1 MTKNTRF
8 SPEVRQRAVRMVLE
22 NQGEYDSQ
30 WATICS
36 IAPKIGCTPETLR
49 VWVRQH
55 ERDTGGGDGGLTT
68 AERQRLKELERENRE
83 LRRSNDILRQASAYF
98 CEGGVRPPLEK
109 VMPLL
114 DKLRKLYGVG
124 PVCSELHIAP
134 STYYHCQQ
142 QRHHPD
148 KRSARAQRDDW
159 LKKEIL
165 RVYDGN
171 HQVYG
176 VRKVWR
182 QLLREGIRVARCTVA
197 RLMAVMGL
205 AGVLRGKKVRTTIS
219 RKAVAAGDRVNRQFV
234 AERPD
239 QLWVADFTYVSTW
252 QGFVYVAF
260 IIDVFAGYIVGWRV
274 SSSMETTFVLDALE
288 QALWA
293 RRPSGTVHHSDKG
306 SQYVSLAYTQRLK
319 EAGLLASTGS
329 TGDSYDN
336 AIAESINGLYKA
348 EVIHRKSWKNRA
360 EVELA
365 TLTWVDWYNN
375 RRLLERLGHTPPA
388 EAEKAYY
395 ASIGNDDLAAWV
407 HR

>member
-22 NQGEYDSQ
+22 SQGEYDSQ
-30 WATICS
+30 WAAICS

-55 ERDTGGGDGGLTT
+55 ERDTGSGDGGLTT

-98 CEGGVRPPLEK
+98 GEGGVRPPLEK
-109 VMPLL
+109 MMPLL
-114 DKLRKLYGVG
+114 DKLREQYGVG

-148 KRSARAQRDDW
+148 KRSARAQHDDW
-159 LKKEIL
+159 LKREIQ
-165 RVYDGN
+165 RVYDEN

-306 SQYVSLAYTQRLK
+306 SQYVSLAYTERLK
-319 EAGLLASTGS
+319 EAKLLASTGS

-336 AIAESINGLYKA
+336 AMAESINGLYKA

-375 RRLLERLGHTPPA
+375 RRLLGRLGHTPPA

-395 ASIGNDDLAAWV
+395 ASIGNDDLAA
-407 HR
+407 

>member
-8 SPEVRQRAVRMVLE
+8 SPEVRQRAIRMVLE
-22 NQGEYDSQ
+22 SQGEYDSQ
-30 WATICS
+30 WAAICS

-98 CEGGVRPPLEK
+98 AKAEFDRLWK
-109 VMPLL
+109 KLMPLL
-114 DKLRKLYGVG
+114 DKLREQYGVG
-124 PVCSELHIAP
+124 PLCSELHIAP

-165 RVYDGN
+165 RVYDEN
-171 HQVYG
+171 HKVYG

-219 RKAVAAGDRVNRQFV
+219 RKAVVAGDRVNRQFV

-239 QLWVADFTYVSTW
+239 QLWVADSTYVSTW
-252 QGFVYVAF
+252 QGVVYVAF

-336 AIAESINGLYKA
+336 AMAESINGLYKA

-395 ASIGNDDLAAWV
+395 ASIGNDDLAA
-407 HR
+407 

>member
-22 NQGEYDSQ
+22 SQGEYDSQ
-30 WATICS
+30 WAAICS

-55 ERDTGGGDGGLTT
+55 ERDTGSGDGGLTT

-98 CEGGVRPPLEK
+98 GEGGVRPPLEK
-109 VMPLL
+109 MMPLL
-114 DKLRKLYGVG
+114 DKLREQYGVG
-124 PVCSELHIAP
+124 PLCSELHIAP

-159 LKKEIL
+159 LKKEIQ
-165 RVYDGN
+165 RVYDEN
-171 HQVYG
+171 HKVYG

-252 QGFVYVAF
+252 QGFVCVAF

-288 QALWA
+288 QVLWA

-336 AIAESINGLYKA
+336 AMAESINGLYKA

-395 ASIGNDDLAAWV
+395 ASIGNDDLAA
-407 HR
+407 

>member
-8 SPEVRQRAVRMVLE
+8 SPEVRQRAIRMVLE
-22 NQGEYDSQ
+22 SQGEYDSQ
-30 WATICS
+30 WAAICS

-98 CEGGVRPPLEK
+98 GEGGVRPPLEK
-109 VMPLL
+109 MMPLL
-114 DKLRKLYGVG
+114 DKLREQYGVG
-124 PVCSELHIAP
+124 PLCSELHIAP

-159 LKKEIL
+159 LKKEIQ
-165 RVYDGN
+165 RVYDEN

-252 QGFVYVAF
+252 RGFVYVAF

-293 RRPSGTVHHSDKG
+293 RQPSGTVHHSDKG

-336 AIAESINGLYKA
+336 AMAESINGLYKA
-348 EVIHRKSWKNRA
+348 EVIHRKSWKNRT

-375 RRLLERLGHTPPA
+375 RRLLERL
-388 EAEKAYY
+388 
-395 ASIGNDDLAAWV
+395 
-407 HR
+407 

>member
-8 SPEVRQRAVRMVLE
+8 SPEVRQRAIRMVLE
-22 NQGEYDSQ
+22 SQDEYDSQ
-30 WATICS
+30 WAAICS

-49 VWVRQH
+49 VRVRQH
-55 ERDTGGGDGGLTT
+55 ERDTGGGDGGLTS

-98 CEGGVRPPLEK
+98 GEGGVRPPLEK
-109 VMPLL
+109 MMPLL
-114 DKLRKLYGVG
+114 DKLREQYGVG

-148 KRSARAQRDDW
+148 KRSARAQHDDW
-159 LKKEIL
+159 LKREIQ
-165 RVYDGN
+165 RVYDEN

-293 RRPSGTVHHSDKG
+293 RRPSGTIHHSDKG
-306 SQYVSLAYTQRLK
+306 SQYVSLAYTERLK

-336 AIAESINGLYKA
+336 AMAESINGLYKA

-375 RRLLERLGHTPPA
+375 RRLLGRLGHTPPA

-395 ASIGNDDLAAWV
+395 ASIGNDDLAA
-407 HR
+407 

>member
-22 NQGEYDSQ
+22 SQGEYDSQ
-30 WATICS
+30 WAAICS

-98 CEGGVRPPLEK
+98 GEGGVRPPLEK

-159 LKKEIL
+159 LKKEIQ
-165 RVYDGN
+165 RVYDEN
-171 HQVYG
+171 HKVYG

-252 QGFVYVAF
+252 RGFVYVAF

-336 AIAESINGLYKA
+336 AMAESINGLYKA
-348 EVIHRKSWKNRA
+348 EVIHRKSWKKRA

-375 RRLLERLGHTPPA
+375 RRLLERLRHTPPA

-395 ASIGNDDLAAWV
+395 ASIGNDDLAT
-407 HR
+407 

>member
-8 SPEVRQRAVRMVLE
+8 SPEVRQRAIRMVLE
-22 NQGEYDSQ
+22 SQGEYDSQ
-30 WATICS
+30 WAAICS

-98 CEGGVRPPLEK
+98 GEGGVRPPLEK

-114 DKLRKLYGVG
+114 DKLREQYGVG
-124 PVCSELHIAP
+124 PLCSELHIAP

-148 KRSARAQRDDW
+148 KRSARAQRDNW
-159 LKKEIL
+159 LKKEIQ
-165 RVYDGN
+165 RVYDEN
-171 HQVYG
+171 HKVYG

-219 RKAVAAGDRVNRQFV
+219 RKAVAAGDHVNRQFV

-252 QGFVYVAF
+252 RGFVYVAF

-274 SSSMETTFVLDALE
+274 SSSMETTFVPDALE

-336 AIAESINGLYKA
+336 AMAESINGLYKA

-375 RRLLERLGHTPPA
+375 RRLLGRLGHTPPA

-395 ASIGNDDLAAWV
+395 ASIGNNDLAA
-407 HR
+407 

>member
-22 NQGEYDSQ
+22 SQSEYDSQ

-109 VMPLL
+109 MMPLL
-114 DKLRKLYGVG
+114 DKLREQYGVG
-124 PVCSELHIAP
+124 PLCSELHIAP

-159 LKKEIL
+159 LKKEIQ
-165 RVYDGN
+165 RVYDEN
-171 HQVYG
+171 HKVYG

-219 RKAVAAGDRVNRQFV
+219 RKAVAAGDRVNRRFV

-252 QGFVYVAF
+252 RGFVYVAF

-336 AIAESINGLYKA
+336 AMAESINGLYKA

-395 ASIGNDDLAAWV
+395 ASIGNDDLAA
-407 HR
+407 

>member
-1 MTKNTRF
+1 NTRF
-8 SPEVRQRAVRMVLE
+8 SPEVRQRAIRMVLE
-22 NQGEYDSQ
+22 SQDEYDSQ
-30 WATICS
+30 WAAICS

-55 ERDTGGGDGGLTT
+55 ERDTGGGDGGLTS

-98 CEGGVRPPLEK
+98 AKAEFDRLWK
-109 VMPLL
+109 KLMPLL
-114 DKLRKLYGVG
+114 DKLREQYGVG

-148 KRSARAQRDDW
+148 KRSARAQHDDW
-159 LKKEIL
+159 LKREIQ
-165 RVYDGN
+165 RVYDEN

-293 RRPSGTVHHSDKG
+293 RRPSGTIHHSDKG
-306 SQYVSLAYTQRLK
+306 SQYVSLAYTERLK

-336 AIAESINGLYKA
+336 AMAESINGLYKA

-375 RRLLERLGHTPPA
+375 RRLLGRLGHT
-388 EAEKAYY
+388 
-395 ASIGNDDLAAWV
+395 
-407 HR
+407 

>member
-22 NQGEYDSQ
+22 SQGEYDSQ

-98 CEGGVRPPLEK
+98 GEGGVRPPLEK
-109 VMPLL
+109 MMPLL
-114 DKLRKLYGVG
+114 DKLREQYGVG
-124 PVCSELHIAP
+124 PLCSELHIAP

-148 KRSARAQRDDW
+148 KRSARAQRDNW
-159 LKKEIL
+159 LKKEIQ
-165 RVYDGN
+165 RVYDEN
-171 HQVYG
+171 HKVYG

-205 AGVLRGKKVRTTIS
+205 AGVLWGKKVRTTIS
-219 RKAVAAGDRVNRQFV
+219 RKAVAAGDRVNRQFE

-336 AIAESINGLYKA
+336 AMAESINGLYKA

-375 RRLLERLGHTPPA
+375 RRLLERLGHTLPA

-395 ASIGNDDLAAWV
+395 ASIGNDDLAA
-407 HR
+407 

>member
-22 NQGEYDSQ
+22 SQDEYDSQ
-30 WATICS
+30 WAAICS

-55 ERDTGGGDGGLTT
+55 ERDTGGGDGGLTS

-109 VMPLL
+109 MMPLL
-114 DKLRKLYGVG
+114 DKLREQYGVG

-148 KRSARAQRDDW
+148 KRSARAQHDDW
-159 LKKEIL
+159 LKREIQ
-165 RVYDGN
+165 RVYDEN

-252 QGFVYVAF
+252 RGFVYVAF

-336 AIAESINGLYKA
+336 AMAESINGLYKA

-388 EAEKAYY
+388 EAE
-395 ASIGNDDLAAWV
+395 
-407 HR
+407 

>member
-22 NQGEYDSQ
+22 SQGEYDSQ
-30 WATICS
+30 WAAICS

-98 CEGGVRPPLEK
+98 GEGGVRPPLEK
-109 VMPLL
+109 MMPLL
-114 DKLRKLYGVG
+114 DKLREQYGVG
-124 PVCSELHIAP
+124 PLCSELHIAP

-159 LKKEIL
+159 LKKEIQ
-165 RVYDGN
+165 RVYDEN
-171 HQVYG
+171 HKVYG

-219 RKAVAAGDRVNRQFV
+219 RKAVVAGDRVNRQFV

-239 QLWVADFTYVSTW
+239 QLWVADSTYVSTW
-252 QGFVYVAF
+252 QGVVYVAF

-336 AIAESINGLYKA
+336 AMAESINGLYKA

-395 ASIGNDDLAAWV
+395 ASIGNDDLAA
-407 HR
+407 

>member
-1 MTKNTRF
+1 MTKKTLF

-22 NQGEYDSQ
+22 SQGEYDSQ
-30 WATICS
+30 WAAICS
-36 IAPKIGCTPETLR
+36 IAPKTGCTPETLR
-49 VWVRQH
+49 VWVRQY

-83 LRRSNDILRQASAYF
+83 LHRSNNILRQASAYF
-98 CEGGVRPPLEK
+98 GEGGVRPPLEK
-109 VMPLL
+109 IMPLL
-114 DKLRKLYGVG
+114 DKLREQYGVG

-148 KRSARAQRDDW
+148 KRCTRAQRDDW
-159 LKKEIL
+159 LKREIQ
-165 RVYDGN
+165 RVYDEN

-205 AGVLRGKKVRTTIS
+205 AGVLRGKKVRTTVS
-219 RKAVAAGDRVNRQFV
+219 RKTVATGDRVNRQFV

-293 RRPSGTVHHSDKG
+293 RRPSGTIHHSDKG
-306 SQYVSLAYTQRLK
+306 SQYVSLAYTERLK

-336 AIAESINGLYKA
+336 AMAESINGLYKA

-375 RRLLERLGHTPPA
+375 RRLLGRLGHTPPA

-395 ASIGNDDLAAWV
+395 AS
-407 HR
+407 

>member
-8 SPEVRQRAVRMVLE
+8 SPEVRQRAIRMVLE
-22 NQGEYDSQ
+22 SQGEYDSQ
-30 WATICS
+30 WAAICS

-55 ERDTGGGDGGLTT
+55 ERDTGGGDGGLNT

-98 CEGGVRPPLEK
+98 AKAEFDRLWK
-109 VMPLL
+109 KLMPLL
-114 DKLRKLYGVG
+114 DKLREQYGVG
-124 PVCSELHIAP
+124 PLCSELHIAP

-159 LKKEIL
+159 LKKEIQ
-165 RVYDGN
+165 RVYDEN
-171 HQVYG
+171 HKVYG

-219 RKAVAAGDRVNRQFV
+219 RKAVVAGDRVNRQFV

-239 QLWVADFTYVSTW
+239 QLWVADSTYVSTW
-252 QGFVYVAF
+252 QGVVYVAF

-336 AIAESINGLYKA
+336 AMAESINGLYKA

-395 ASIGNDDLAAWV
+395 ASIGNDDLAA
-407 HR
+407 

>member
-8 SPEVRQRAVRMVLE
+8 SPEVRQRAIRMVLE
-22 NQGEYDSQ
+22 SQDEYDSQ
-30 WATICS
+30 WAAICS

-55 ERDTGGGDGGLTT
+55 ERDTGGGDGGLTS

-98 CEGGVRPPLEK
+98 GEGGVRPPLEK
-109 VMPLL
+109 MMPLL
-114 DKLRKLYGVG
+114 DKLREQYGVG

-148 KRSARAQRDDW
+148 KRSARAQHDDW
-159 LKKEIL
+159 LKREIQ
-165 RVYDGN
+165 RVYDEN

-205 AGVLRGKKVRTTIS
+205 AAGVLRGKKVRTTIS

-260 IIDVFAGYIVGWRV
+260 IIDVFAGYIVEWRV

-293 RRPSGTVHHSDKG
+293 RRPSGTIHHSDKG
-306 SQYVSLAYTQRLK
+306 SQYVSLAYTERLK

-336 AIAESINGLYKA
+336 AMAESINGLYKA

-375 RRLLERLGHTPPA
+375 RRLLGRLGHTPPA

-395 ASIGNDDLAAWV
+395 ASIGNDDLAA
-407 HR
+407 

>member
-22 NQGEYDSQ
+22 SQGEYDSQ

-109 VMPLL
+109 MMPLL
-114 DKLRKLYGVG
+114 DKLREQYGVG
-124 PVCSELHIAP
+124 PLCSELHIAP

-148 KRSARAQRDDW
+148 KRSARAQHDDW
-159 LKKEIL
+159 LKKEIQ
-165 RVYDGN
+165 RVYDEN
-171 HQVYG
+171 HKVYG

-293 RRPSGTVHHSDKG
+293 RRPSGTIHHSDKG
-306 SQYVSLAYTQRLK
+306 SQYVSLAYTERLK

-336 AIAESINGLYKA
+336 AMAESINGLYKA

-375 RRLLERLGHTPPA
+375 RRLLGRLGHTPPA

-395 ASIGNDDLAAWV
+395 ASIGNDDLAA
-407 HR
+407 

>member
-8 SPEVRQRAVRMVLE
+8 SPEVRQRAIRMVLE
-22 NQGEYDSQ
+22 SQDEYDSQ
-30 WATICS
+30 WAAICS

-55 ERDTGGGDGGLTT
+55 ERDTGGGDGGLTS

-109 VMPLL
+109 MMPLL
-114 DKLRKLYGVG
+114 DKLREQYGVG
-124 PVCSELHIAP
+124 PLCSELHIAP

-148 KRSARAQRDDW
+148 KRSARAQRDNW
-159 LKKEIL
+159 LKKEIQ
-165 RVYDGN
+165 RVYDEN
-171 HQVYG
+171 HKVYG

-288 QALWA
+288 QTLWA

-336 AIAESINGLYKA
+336 AMAESINGLYKA

-395 ASIGNDDLAAWV
+395 ASIGNNDLAA
-407 HR
+407 

>member
-22 NQGEYDSQ
+22 SQGEYDSQ
-30 WATICS
+30 WAAICS
-36 IAPKIGCTPETLR
+36 IAPKTGCTPETLR
-49 VWVRQH
+49 VWVRQY

-83 LRRSNDILRQASAYF
+83 LRRSNNILRQASAYF

-109 VMPLL
+109 VMALL
-114 DKLRKLYGVG
+114 DKLREQYGVR

-148 KRSARAQRDDW
+148 KRSAHAQRDDW
-159 LKKEIL
+159 LKREIQ
-165 RVYDGN
+165 RVYDEN

-205 AGVLRGKKVRTTIS
+205 AGVLRGKKVRTTVS
-219 RKAVAAGDRVNRQFV
+219 RKTVAAGDRVNRQFV

-293 RRPSGTVHHSDKG
+293 RRPSGTIHHSDKG
-306 SQYVSLAYTQRLK
+306 SQYVSLAYTERLK

-336 AIAESINGLYKA
+336 AMAESINGLYKA

-360 EVELA
+360 EVELS

-375 RRLLERLGHTPPA
+375 RRLLGRLRHTPPA

-395 ASIGNDDLAAWV
+395 ASIGNDELAA
-407 HR
+407 

>member
-1 MTKNTRF
+1 
-8 SPEVRQRAVRMVLE
+8 VRQRAIRMVLE
-22 NQGEYDSQ
+22 SQDEYDSQ
-30 WATICS
+30 WAAICS

-55 ERDTGGGDGGLTT
+55 ERDTGGGDGGLTS

-109 VMPLL
+109 MMPLL
-114 DKLRKLYGVG
+114 DKLREQYGVG

-148 KRSARAQRDDW
+148 KRSARAQHDDW
-159 LKKEIL
+159 LKREIQ
-165 RVYDGN
+165 RVYDEN

-293 RRPSGTVHHSDKG
+293 RRPSGTIHHSDKG
-306 SQYVSLAYTQRLK
+306 SQYVSLAYTERLK

-336 AIAESINGLYKA
+336 AMAESINGLYKA

-375 RRLLERLGHTPPA
+375 RRLLGRLGHTP
-388 EAEKAYY
+388 
-395 ASIGNDDLAAWV
+395 
-407 HR
+407 

>member
-22 NQGEYDSQ
+22 SQSEYDSQ

-109 VMPLL
+109 MMPLL
-114 DKLRKLYGVG
+114 DKLREQYGVG
-124 PVCSELHIAP
+124 PLCSELHIAP

-159 LKKEIL
+159 LKKEIQ
-165 RVYDGN
+165 RVYDEN
-171 HQVYG
+171 HKVYG

-252 QGFVYVAF
+252 RCFVYVAF

-274 SSSMETTFVLDALE
+274 SSSMETTLVLDALE

-336 AIAESINGLYKA
+336 AMAESINGLYKA

-395 ASIGNDDLAAWV
+395 ASIGNDDLAA
-407 HR
+407 

>member
-1 MTKNTRF
+1 MTKKTLF

-22 NQGEYDSQ
+22 SQGEYDSQ
-30 WATICS
+30 WAAICS
-36 IAPKIGCTPETLR
+36 IAPKTGCTPETLR
-49 VWVRQH
+49 VWVRQY

-83 LRRSNDILRQASAYF
+83 LRRSNNILRQASAYF
-98 CEGGVRPPLEK
+98 AKAEFDRLWK
-109 VMPLL
+109 KLMPLL
-114 DKLRKLYGVG
+114 DKLREQYGVG

-148 KRSARAQRDDW
+148 KRCTRAQRDDW
-159 LKKEIL
+159 LKREIQ
-165 RVYDGN
+165 RVYDEN

-205 AGVLRGKKVRTTIS
+205 AGVLRGKKVRTTVS
-219 RKAVAAGDRVNRQFV
+219 RKTVATGDRVNRQFV

-293 RRPSGTVHHSDKG
+293 RRPSGTIHHSDKG
-306 SQYVSLAYTQRLK
+306 SQYVSLAYTERLK

-336 AIAESINGLYKA
+336 AMAESINGLYKA

-375 RRLLERLGHTPPA
+375 RRLLGRLGHTPPA

-395 ASIGNDDLAAWV
+395 ASIGNNDLAA
-407 HR
+407 

>member
-8 SPEVRQRAVRMVLE
+8 SPEARQRAVRMVLE
-22 NQGEYDSQ
+22 SQGEYDSQ

-98 CEGGVRPPLEK
+98 GEGGVRPPLEK

-219 RKAVAAGDRVNRQFV
+219 RKAVAAGDRVNRQFA

-293 RRPSGTVHHSDKG
+293 RRPSGTIHHSDKG

-336 AIAESINGLYKA
+336 AMAESINGLYKA
-348 EVIHRKSWKNRA
+348 EVIHRKSWRNRA

-395 ASIGNDDLAAWV
+395 ASIGNDDLAA
-407 HR
+407 

>member
-8 SPEVRQRAVRMVLE
+8 SPEVRQRAIRMVLE
-22 NQGEYDSQ
+22 SQDEYDSQ
-30 WATICS
+30 WAAICS

-55 ERDTGGGDGGLTT
+55 ERDTGGGDGGLTS

-109 VMPLL
+109 MMPLL
-114 DKLRKLYGVG
+114 DKLREQYGVG

-148 KRSARAQRDDW
+148 KRSARAQHDDW
-159 LKKEIL
+159 LKREIQ
-165 RVYDGN
+165 RVYDEN

-293 RRPSGTVHHSDKG
+293 HRPSGTIHHSDKG
-306 SQYVSLAYTQRLK
+306 SQYVSLAYTERLK

-336 AIAESINGLYKA
+336 AMAESINGLYKA

-375 RRLLERLGHTPPA
+375 RRLLGRLGHTPPA

-395 ASIGNDDLAAWV
+395 ASIGNDDLAA
-407 HR
+407 

>member
-8 SPEVRQRAVRMVLE
+8 SPEVRQRAIRMVLE
-22 NQGEYDSQ
+22 SQDEYDSQ
-30 WATICS
+30 WAAICS

-55 ERDTGGGDGGLTT
+55 ERDTGGGDGGLTS

-109 VMPLL
+109 MMPLL
-114 DKLRKLYGVG
+114 DKLREQYGVG

-148 KRSARAQRDDW
+148 KRSARAQHDDW
-159 LKKEIL
+159 LKREIQ
-165 RVYDGN
+165 RVYDEN

-205 AGVLRGKKVRTTIS
+205 AGVLRGKKVRTTVS
-219 RKAVAAGDRVNRQFV
+219 RKTVATGDRVNRQFV

-293 RRPSGTVHHSDKG
+293 RHPSGTIHHSDKG
-306 SQYVSLAYTQRLK
+306 SQYVSLAYTERLK

-336 AIAESINGLYKA
+336 AMAESINGLYKA

-375 RRLLERLGHTPPA
+375 RRLLGRLGHTPPA

-395 ASIGNDDLAAWV
+395 ASIGNDDLAA
-407 HR
+407 

>member
-22 NQGEYDSQ
+22 SQSEYDSQ
-30 WATICS
+30 WAAICS

-98 CEGGVRPPLEK
+98 GEGGVRPPLEK

-239 QLWVADFTYVSTW
+239 QLWVADFTLLSTW

-336 AIAESINGLYKA
+336 AMAESINGLYKA

-395 ASIGNDDLAAWV
+395 ASIGNDDLAA
-407 HR
+407 

>member
-1 MTKNTRF
+1 
-8 SPEVRQRAVRMVLE
+8 MVLE
-22 NQGEYDSQ
+22 SQDEYDSQ
-30 WATICS
+30 WAAICS

-55 ERDTGGGDGGLTT
+55 ERDTGGGDGGLTS

-98 CEGGVRPPLEK
+98 GEGGVRPPLEK
-109 VMPLL
+109 MMPLL
-114 DKLRKLYGVG
+114 DKLREQYGVG

-148 KRSARAQRDDW
+148 KRSARAQHDDW
-159 LKKEIL
+159 LKREIQ
-165 RVYDGN
+165 RVYDEN

-176 VRKVWR
+176 VRKVWH

-205 AGVLRGKKVRTTIS
+205 AGVLRGKKVRTTVS
-219 RKAVAAGDRVNRQFV
+219 RKTVATGDRVNRQFV

-293 RRPSGTVHHSDKG
+293 RRPSGTIHHSDKG
-306 SQYVSLAYTQRLK
+306 SQYVSLAYTERLK

-336 AIAESINGLYKA
+336 AMAESINGLYKA

-375 RRLLERLGHTPPA
+375 RRLLGRLGHTPPA

-395 ASIGNDDLAAWV
+395 ASIGNNDLAA
-407 HR
+407 

>member
-8 SPEVRQRAVRMVLE
+8 SPEVRQRAIRMVLE
-22 NQGEYDSQ
+22 SQDEYDSQ

-36 IAPKIGCTPETLR
+36 IAPKIGCTPETLC

-109 VMPLL
+109 MMPLL
-114 DKLRKLYGVG
+114 DKLREQYGVG

-148 KRSARAQRDDW
+148 KRSARAQHDDW
-159 LKKEIL
+159 LKREIQ
-165 RVYDGN
+165 RVYDEN

-176 VRKVWR
+176 VRKAWR

-288 QALWA
+288 QALWT
-293 RRPSGTVHHSDKG
+293 RRPSGTIHHSDKG
-306 SQYVSLAYTQRLK
+306 SQYVSLAYTERLK

-336 AIAESINGLYKA
+336 AMAESINGLYKA

-375 RRLLERLGHTPPA
+375 RRLLGRLGHTPPA

-395 ASIGNDDLAAWV
+395 ASIGNDDLAA
-407 HR
+407 

>member
-22 NQGEYDSQ
+22 SQGEYHSQ
-30 WATICS
+30 WAAICS

-98 CEGGVRPPLEK
+98 GEGGVRPPLEK
-109 VMPLL
+109 IMPLL
-114 DKLRKLYGVG
+114 DKLREQYGVG

-159 LKKEIL
+159 LKREIR
-165 RVYDGN
+165 RVYDEN

-197 RLMAVMGL
+197 RLMAVMRL
-205 AGVLRGKKVRTTIS
+205 AGVLRGKKVRTTVS
-219 RKAVAAGDRVNRQFV
+219 RKTIAAGDRVNRQFV

-274 SSSMETTFVLDALE
+274 SSSMETTLVLDALE

-293 RRPSGTVHHSDKG
+293 RRPSGTIHHSDKG

-336 AIAESINGLYKA
+336 AMAESINGLYKV

-375 RRLLERLGHTPPA
+375 RRLLGRLGHTPPA
-388 EAEKAYY
+388 EAEKAHY
-395 ASIGNDDLAAWV
+395 ASIGNNDLAA
-407 HR
+407 

>member
-22 NQGEYDSQ
+22 SQGEYDSQ

-109 VMPLL
+109 MMPLL
-114 DKLRKLYGVG
+114 DKLREQYGVG
-124 PVCSELHIAP
+124 PLCSELHIAP

-159 LKKEIL
+159 LKKEIQ
-165 RVYDGN
+165 RVYDEN

-205 AGVLRGKKVRTTIS
+205 AGVLRGKKVRTTVS

-252 QGFVYVAF
+252 RGFVYVAF

-336 AIAESINGLYKA
+336 AMAESINGLYKA

-375 RRLLERLGHTPPA
+375 RRLLERLRHTPPA

-395 ASIGNDDLAAWV
+395 ASIGNDELAA
-407 HR
+407 

>member
-8 SPEVRQRAVRMVLE
+8 SPEVRQRAIRMVLE
-22 NQGEYDSQ
+22 SQDEYDSQ
-30 WATICS
+30 WAAICS

-55 ERDTGGGDGGLTT
+55 ERDTGGGDGGLTS

-98 CEGGVRPPLEK
+98 AKAEFDRLWK
-109 VMPLL
+109 KLMPLL
-114 DKLRKLYGVG
+114 DKLREQYGVG

-148 KRSARAQRDDW
+148 KRSARAQHDDW
-159 LKKEIL
+159 LKKEIQ
-165 RVYDGN
+165 RVYDEN

-205 AGVLRGKKVRTTIS
+205 AGVLRGKKVRTTVS

-293 RRPSGTVHHSDKG
+293 RRPSGTIHHSDKG
-306 SQYVSLAYTQRLK
+306 SQYVSLAYTERLK

-336 AIAESINGLYKA
+336 AMAESINGLYKA

-375 RRLLERLGHTPPA
+375 RRLLGRLGHTPPA
-388 EAEKAYY
+388 EAE
-395 ASIGNDDLAAWV
+395 
-407 HR
+407 

>member
-1 MTKNTRF
+1 
-8 SPEVRQRAVRMVLE
+8 MVLE
-22 NQGEYDSQ
+22 SQGEYDSQ
-30 WATICS
+30 WAAICS
-36 IAPKIGCTPETLR
+36 IAPKTGCTPETLR
-49 VWVRQH
+49 VWVRQY
-55 ERDTGGGDGGLTT
+55 ERDTGGGDGGLTS

-83 LRRSNDILRQASAYF
+83 LRRSNNILRQASAYF

-109 VMPLL
+109 VMALL
-114 DKLRKLYGVG
+114 DKLREQYGVR

-148 KRSARAQRDDW
+148 KRSARAQHDDW
-159 LKKEIL
+159 LKKEIQ
-165 RVYDGN
+165 RVYDEN

-293 RRPSGTVHHSDKG
+293 RRPSGTIHHSDKG
-306 SQYVSLAYTQRLK
+306 SQYVSLAYTERLK

-336 AIAESINGLYKA
+336 AMAESINGLYKA

-375 RRLLERLGHTPPA
+375 RRLLGRLGHTPPA

-395 ASIGNDDLAAWV
+395 ASIGNDDLAA
-407 HR
+407 

>member
-1 MTKNTRF
+1 
-8 SPEVRQRAVRMVLE
+8 MVLE
-22 NQGEYDSQ
+22 SQSEYDSQ
-30 WATICS
+30 WAAICS

-98 CEGGVRPPLEK
+98 GEGGVRPPLEK

-159 LKKEIL
+159 LKKEIQ
-165 RVYDGN
+165 RVYDEN
-171 HQVYG
+171 HKVYG

-252 QGFVYVAF
+252 RGFVYVAF

-336 AIAESINGLYKA
+336 AMAESINGLYKA
-348 EVIHRKSWKNRA
+348 EVIHRKSWKKRA

-375 RRLLERLGHTPPA
+375 RRLLERLRHTPPA

-395 ASIGNDDLAAWV
+395 ASIGNDDLAT
-407 HR
+407 

>member
-22 NQGEYDSQ
+22 SQGEYDSQ

-98 CEGGVRPPLEK
+98 GEGGVRPPLEK
-109 VMPLL
+109 MMPLL
-114 DKLRKLYGVG
+114 DKLREQYGVG
-124 PVCSELHIAP
+124 PLCSELHIAP

-148 KRSARAQRDDW
+148 KRSARAQRDNW
-159 LKKEIL
+159 LKKEIQ
-165 RVYDGN
+165 RVYDEN
-171 HQVYG
+171 HKVYG

-219 RKAVAAGDRVNRQFV
+219 RKTVAAGDRVNRQFV

-336 AIAESINGLYKA
+336 AMAESINGLYKA

-395 ASIGNDDLAAWV
+395 ASIGNDDLAA
-407 HR
+407 